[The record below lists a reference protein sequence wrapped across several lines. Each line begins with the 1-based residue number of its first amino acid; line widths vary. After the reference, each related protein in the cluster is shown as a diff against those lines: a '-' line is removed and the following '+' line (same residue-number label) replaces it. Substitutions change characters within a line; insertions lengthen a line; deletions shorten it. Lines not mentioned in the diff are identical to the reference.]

1 MENNKT
7 MNPSIN
13 TINSAPRRLSRISA
27 FRGVSLMLSVLVLS
41 ACSTVAPMPSQVQP
55 KPTIA
60 AKPDMPKP
68 SSYVAWHPD
77 SKNFDASRYHLY
89 YGNNAKVLQSITSAL
104 KKNELMIVDGRR
116 ISNALRKQMLMK
128 AKAVNAR
135 VIAYLSIGEL
145 DSRERERFDAFVQA
159 LPATERIP
167 FDEMAL
173 EWNDKFQ
180 SWRIDVSHPLW
191 NKWIYQELQNI
202 YRQDYHGVFLDTP
215 DTADRYITYP
225 QWTLTQRASKVNAMI
240 ALIRGIKQHNP
251 KQFVL
256 LNRGLNLVGET
267 VWMNED
273 GSDWVPGL
281 SLMFAHANNP
291 DAVLYE
297 NAFASNDEWTQ
308 RVEADLSATA
318 LAKKTQVFALGY
330 QDVISDRALFKARC
344 AQTQFICAW
353 AQSSETLHKLGTE
366 GP

>member
-1 MENNKT
+1 MAKSNFSNMSLDKHHKC
-7 MNPSIN
+7 
-13 TINSAPRRLSRISA
+13 AVYARCLSLAISY
-27 FRGVSLMLSVLVLS
+27 LLLS
-41 ACSTVAPMPSQVQP
+41 ACTSVAPPPSTAQP
-55 KPTIA
+55 KPAIA
-60 AKPDMPKP
+60 AKPELAKAP
-68 SSYVAWHPD
+68 SYVAWHPD

-89 YGNNAKVLQSITSAL
+89 YGDNAKTLHTIARTL
-104 KKNELMIVDGRR
+104 KKNDLMIVDGRR
-116 ISNALRKQMLMK
+116 MNASLRKQLLIK

-145 DSRERERFDAFVQA
+145 DSRERERFDAFVSTR
-159 LPATERIP
+159 PAVEQVP

-191 NKWIYQELQNI
+191 GKWIFQELQQI
-202 YRQDYHGVFLDTP
+202 YQQDFHGVFLDTP

-225 QWTLTQRASKVNAMI
+225 QWTLTQRTSKVNAMI
-240 ALIRGIKQHNP
+240 ALIRGIKQQDP

-281 SLMFAHANNP
+281 ALMIPNANNP

-308 RVEADLSATA
+308 RMEADLSATA
-318 LAKKTQVFALGY
+318 LAKNTQVFALGY
-330 QDVISDRALFKARC
+330 QDVLNDKALFQARC

-353 AQSSETLHKLGTE
+353 AQSSETLHKNGTE